1 MCLHGKIK
9 LIHASKL
16 HLHERFEQKRLAKL
30 TDSLCFDKV
39 LRDPISVLENDG
51 KYIVLDGVH
60 RFLALQSLVGFN
72 RLW

>member
-39 LRDPISVLENDG
+39 LRDPISVLE
-51 KYIVLDGVH
+51 I
-60 RFLALQSLVGFN
+60 
-72 RLW
+72 

>member
-30 TDSLCFDKV
+30 TDSLDT
-39 LRDPISVLENDG
+39 RDHSRVF
-51 KYIVLDGVH
+51 
-60 RFLALQSLVGFN
+60 FLLSGFV
-72 RLW
+72 R